1 MEQKPNPIQLKY
13 RYAANYGLILGAYL
27 AVFYIIQII
36 APNIKIVNLVNTV
49 SILFTPFLCYYLTK
63 KFRDKALGGFMKFSS
78 SWSFGIWLFFFAGL
92 IMAVVY
98 FIHFQFINPDYIS
111 DIFNQSLLMLESM
124 DYPKDQLDL
133 LAKNGIPTSLEMVFS
148 YLFAYVIMGAI
159 LFIFISPFVM
169 RKNPDDFG
177 LKYKNE
183 DSYEPYK
190 DNQIEND
197 DENKSESGKSSKND
211 ELS

>member
-36 APNIKIVNLVNTV
+36 APTIKILNVVNTI
-49 SILFTPFLCYYLTK
+49 SILFTPFLCFYLTK
-63 KFRDKALGGFMKFSS
+63 KFRDQALGGYIRFGS

-92 IMAVVY
+92 IMSVVY
-98 FIHFQFINPDYIS
+98 FVHFQFINPDYIS
-111 DIFNQSLLMLESM
+111 NVFNQSLLMLESM
-124 DYPKDQLDL
+124 NYPKDQLDL
-133 LAKNGIPTSLEMVFS
+133 LAKNGFPTPLEMVFS

-159 LFIFISPFVM
+159 LFVFISAIVA

-177 LKYKNE
+177 LNNRND

-190 DNQIEND
+190 DSEN
-197 DENKSESGKSSKND
+197 ENESKSEN
-211 ELS
+211 